1 MSAAIVEA
9 FVTVKYT
16 GNSQL
21 TELLSFKDLAL
32 GCDETLQQVLSLVL
46 L

>member
-1 MSAAIVEA
+1 MSAAIVRA

-21 TELLSFKDLAL
+21 TGFLSLGAQAL
-32 GCDETLQQVLSLVL
+32 GCDETLQVLSLML
-46 L
+46 